1 MPFVNSVIKFLGVD
15 RFKSEYFFYK
25 NQKDRIY
32 IKYRE
37 SLLSEETDDTFMVY
51 VTKEQI
57 QQLKA
62 WLNAKG
68 TNERSLV
75 FNITN
80 LEQKDL
86 LHFESSTN

>member
-1 MPFVNSVIKFLGVD
+1 M
-15 RFKSEYFFYK
+15 
-25 NQKDRIY
+25 IY
-32 IKYRE
+32 E
-37 SLLSEETDDTFMVY
+37 
-51 VTKEQI
+51 TKEQI

-68 TNERSLV
+68 TNERSLL

-86 LHFESSTN
+86 LNFEQSKKRGINIT